1 MDVFCANDRFFC
13 VNIRFEFR
21 EKKSKKSMPF
31 QKISTLDELNPRE
44 LNPYDL
50 NKKFIRV

>member
-1 MDVFCANDRFFC
+1 MLTIGFSVSISGSN
-13 VNIRFEFR
+13 FEK
-21 EKKSKKSMPF
+21 KKSKKSMPF